1 MHLLTRKS
9 MALVV
14 LGGLLAAVGCEDNR
28 MGVVIE
34 TQERGGFLHSGFESQ
49 VTIRRPDGSTT
60 MLGHVG
66 NPFYVITFIEVPADD
81 PGYVDPRI
89 ERLAKRFELDS
100 VAVIQMS
107 LPEEKQTFSDEAIA
121 AANLQPIYLEN
132 LSRFHDPQ
140 RRAWKI
146 FREPDCQAILVVDR
160 RGLFGNMHAH
170 GTLDDPAKAIRRVQR
185 LQTDWEIEQREF
197 RRNY

>member
-9 MALVV
+9 MALAV
-14 LGGLLAAVGCEDNR
+14 LGALLAIVGCEDNR

-34 TQERGGFLHSGFESQ
+34 TRKRRGFLHSGFESQ

-66 NPFYVITFIEVPADD
+66 NPFFAVTFIEPPADN
-81 PGYVDPRI
+81 PGYVDPRV

-100 VAVIQMS
+100 VAVIQIS
-107 LPEEKQTFSDEAIA
+107 LPEEKKTFSDEAIA
-121 AANLQPIYLEN
+121 AAHLQPIYLKN
-132 LSRFHDPQ
+132 LSRFLDPE

-146 FREPDCQAILVVDR
+146 FGEPDYEAVLVVDR
-160 RGLFGNMHAH
+160 RGLFANMHKR
-170 GTLDDPAKAIRRVQR
+170 GSLDDLDGIMRRIQR
-185 LQTDWEIEQREF
+185 LQTDWEIEQRDF
-197 RRNY
+197 KLHY

>member
-1 MHLLTRKS
+1 MHLMTRKS
-9 MALVV
+9 IVLVV
-14 LGGLLAAVGCEDNR
+14 LGGLLVGAGCEDNR

-34 TQERGGFLHSGFESQ
+34 TQMRKGFLHSGFESQ

-60 MLGHVG
+60 KLGHVG
-66 NPFYVITFIEVPADD
+66 SPFYVIAFIEVPADKL
-81 PGYVDPRI
+81 GYVDSRI

-107 LPEEKQTFSDEAIA
+107 MPQGKTTFSDEAIA
-121 AANLQPIYLEN
+121 EAHRQPIVLTN
-132 LSRFHDPQ
+132 LSRFIDPQ

-146 FREPDCQAILVVDR
+146 FGEPDREAVLVVDR
-160 RGLFGNMHAH
+160 RGLFGNMHAY
-170 GTLDDPAKAIRRVQR
+170 GTLDDLGGVIRRVQY

-197 RRNY
+197 RRD